1 MKAQDLLIEIGT
13 EELPPKS
20 LRALSD
26 AFTAGIVAGL
36 QNAGLRHGIVH
47 SYATPR
53 RLAVLIRR
61 VASHQADQVVQRK
74 GPPVSASFTA
84 DGLPTR
90 AATAFAD
97 SCGVALTALT
107 RVSEPKGEFL
117 YYSGTKPGAPTH
129 SLLADIVQESL
140 NKLPIAKRMRW
151 GSGTA
156 EFVRPVHW
164 IVLMFGRDVVPAHI
178 LGVDAGHHTR
188 GHRFMAPAEIALS
201 TPSAYATRLLKKGCV
216 VADFAT
222 RREQIRSGVVSL
234 AQAEAGEAIIS
245 DALLDEVT
253 ALVEWPV
260 PVLGRFEERF
270 LSLPPEVLIA
280 TLQDHQ
286 RYFPIKDRNGRLSR
300 LFVTVANIASLN
312 PDEVRAGNERVVRP
326 RLADAVFFWNN
337 DCKESLLARREQLKA
352 VTFQVQLGSYFA
364 KSERIKALALTL
376 APILG
381 ANREEAARAA
391 AIANCDLLT
400 GLVGEFP
407 ELQGTMGGYYARHD
421 QESEAIA
428 TAIAEQYL
436 PRFAGDA
443 LPSSVTGL
451 TLALADKIDTIVGI
465 FAIGQK
471 PSGTKDPYA
480 LRRLSLG
487 VLRVLLEKH
496 IELDLPMVIRQAFQ
510 ACQKD
515 ISELQAQRPVDP
527 KKPVAVITEESVVVD
542 VYDYLFE
549 RLRSV
554 YLESEAGITSDM
566 FDAVLSLRP
575 ASPLDFDS
583 RLRALSAFLTIPA
596 SAALASANK
605 RSANILKKSADTLA
619 NTVRDELL
627 ESSEERLLAR
637 ELASVAPRVEA
648 KVKARDY
655 AAALTIAAELRP
667 AVDAFF
673 EHVMVMAD
681 DPAVRANRL
690 CLLAKLRQLF
700 LAVAD
705 LSRLPG

>member
-1 MKAQDLLIEIGT
+1 MKTQDLLVEIGT

-20 LRALSD
+20 LQALSD
-26 AFTAGIVAGL
+26 AFSAGIVTGL
-36 QNAGLRHGIVH
+36 QTAGLRHGVVH
-47 SYATPR
+47 SFATPR

-61 VASHQADQVVQRK
+61 VTSHQADQVLQRK

-90 AATAFAD
+90 AATAFAE
-97 SCGVALTALT
+97 SCGVALAALT
-107 RVSEPKGEFL
+107 RINESKGEFL
-117 YYSGTKPGAPTH
+117 FYTGVKPGAPTA
-129 SLLADIVQESL
+129 SLLAGIVQESL
-140 NKLPIAKRMRW
+140 AKLPIAKRMRW

-178 LGVDAGHHTR
+178 LGVDTGHHTR
-188 GHRFMAPAEIALS
+188 GHRFMSPGEIALS
-201 TPSAYATRLLKKGCV
+201 TPSAYANRLLKKGCV

-222 RREQIRSGVVSL
+222 RREQIRTSVTAL
-234 AQAEAGEAIIS
+234 AQTEGGEAIIS

-286 RYFPIKDRNGRLSR
+286 RYFPVKDRNGQLSR
-300 LFVTVANIASLN
+300 LFITVANIASLN

-326 RLADAVFFWNN
+326 RLADAVFFWDN
-337 DCKESLLARREQLKA
+337 DCKESLLTRREQLKA
-352 VTFQVQLGSYFA
+352 VTFQAQLGSYFT
-364 KSERIKALALTL
+364 KSERVKALALTL
-376 APILG
+376 AQDTG
-381 ANREEAARAA
+381 ADREEAARAA
-391 AIANCDLLT
+391 SIAKCDLLT

-436 PRFAGDA
+436 PRFAGDV
-443 LPSSVTGL
+443 LPSSKAGL
-451 TLALADKIDTIVGI
+451 TLALADKLDTIVGI

-487 VLRVLLEKH
+487 VLRILLEKR
-496 IELDLPMVIRQAFQ
+496 IELNIPLCIRQAFK

-515 ISELQAQRPVDP
+515 IAELQAQRTVDP
-527 KKPVAVITEESVVVD
+527 KKPTTVMTEESVVVD

-549 RLRSV
+549 RLRSI
-554 YLESEAGITSDM
+554 YLESGTGITADM
-566 FDAVLSLRP
+566 FDAVLALRP
-575 ASPLDFDS
+575 TSPLDFDS
-583 RLRALSAFLTIPA
+583 RLRALSEFLKMPA
-596 SAALASANK
+596 AAALASANK
-605 RSANILKKSADTLA
+605 RSANILKKAAGSFSDI
-619 NTVRDELL
+619 VRDDLL
-627 ESSEERLLAR
+627 ENNEERQLSR
-637 ELASVAPRVEA
+637 ELAAVTPRVEA
-648 KVKARDY
+648 KVVARDY

-673 EHVMVMAD
+673 EQVMVMAE

-690 CLLAKLRQLF
+690 CLLANLRQLF